1 MNDLIRPI
9 IVPSHGSAV
18 AAHYEQSACTA
29 VSIVGFFDI
38 LGFSQLADVDTD
50 DKLARAARLIKQ
62 QLVEI
67 PQDAAKELDVWP
79 PLFNKQLNWC
89 IFSDTILLWYDIP
102 PNEPEVYYWYYFFG
116 VCARLMT
123 QTFNAGLPLRGAIST
138 GKIWVDDHCFVG
150 KPIIECYKLA
160 NRTDWAGCV
169 LTRAAKSRLK
179 QLWSNP
185 ESISIRICMEQVC
198 LRYKVPMKSPRTVKE
213 HNSKGRSQMVIKW
226 FHDDRRAAPADMA
239 PAIPGVARKSFKAH
253 GKRLTKDAK
262 RKLKHTTEFL
272 VFVDSL
278 YANANRPRK
287 KLKRGQTPPSRIPD
301 SQ

>member
-1 MNDLIRPI
+1 MDVDRTQFP
-9 IVPSHGSAV
+9 V
-18 AAHYEQSACTA
+18 AAHHEQNACTA

-50 DKLARAARLIKQ
+50 DELARAARLIKQ
-62 QLVEI
+62 QLVQI

-79 PLFNKQLNWC
+79 PLFNKQLKWC
-89 IFSDTILLWYDIP
+89 IFSDTILLWYEIP
-102 PNEPEVYYWYYFFG
+102 PQEPEVYYWFYFFK
-116 VCARLMT
+116 VCTRLMKR
-123 QTFNAGLPLRGAIST
+123 TFNVGLPLRGAIST

-169 LTRAAKSRLK
+169 VTRAAESRLK
-179 QLWSNP
+179 QLWLNP
-185 ESISIRICMEQVC
+185 ESISIRKNMEQVC

-226 FHDDRRAAPADMA
+226 FHDDLWTAPDDIAI
-239 PAIPGVARKSFKAH
+239 AIPGVAHKSFKAH
-253 GKRLTKDAK
+253 GKCLTNDAK

-287 KLKRGQTPPSRIPD
+287 RAKMGQPSP
-301 SQ
+301 SGMAEP